1 MSVLLEAESSRLEV
15 KGSAL
20 AVTGSVDF
28 DGAAELASA
37 GSEWLALQPASSCVA
52 FDFGGVSR
60 VSSAAISVMLEWL
73 RKARVQHLTVQS
85 VELSPSLQRLAE
97 IAGLDS
103 QLAALTEAAS
113 H

>member
-1 MSVLLEAESSRLEV
+1 MSQLLDAGSSRLEAN
-15 KGSAL
+15 GNLL
-20 AVTGSVDF
+20 AVTGGVDF

-37 GSEWLALQPASSCVA
+37 GCQWLAQQPANSQVIL
-52 FDFGGVSR
+52 DLGGVDR

-73 RKARVQHLTVQS
+73 RAASQQRLTVQA
-85 VELSPSLQRLAE
+85 VELSEPLRRLAE

-103 QLAALTEAAS
+103 QLPALAATAS